1 MLADFAAIMLIGFDF
16 LRSQLEEHV
25 VEDVE
30 LGVGH
35 DTVFRNKDGEFP
47 VIDHGRVRQDAAI
60 ADNDLPHNAVSRHSR
75 CCRNSVLPGSCQ
87 QRAEKIVAAR

>member
-1 MLADFAAIMLIGFDF
+1 MLADFPAIVLIGLDF

-47 VIDHGRVRQDAAI
+47 VIDHGRVRQDAAV
-60 ADNDLPHNAVSRHSR
+60 ADDDLADNAVSRHPRS
-75 CCRNSVLPGSCQ
+75 LL
-87 QRAEKIVAAR
+87 

>member
-47 VIDHGRVRQDAAI
+47 VIDHGRVRQNAAV
-60 ADNDLPHNAVSRHSR
+60 ADDDLPHSAVSHRSRCRCNAV
-75 CCRNSVLPGSCQ
+75 LPESCQ
-87 QRAEKIVAAR
+87 RRAEKIVFAM